1 MANKRQAKKLV
12 IELSNQVI
20 SDCFNYLQLH
30 PEKDNSDVLEI
41 IDEVQQL
48 RDELVMR
55 MNHISGSDNPKLVKD
70 YFRTIYKELF
80 TKVDEA
86 FCRLKQSDYCKIVYG
101 LEKGSFFHYHLKFK
115 HLPIEG
121 K

>member
-1 MANKRQAKKLV
+1 LFLTKVQNNFRSNLSDLAACRTARNRLTLRKILKMANKRQAKKLV

-70 YFRTIYKELF
+70 YFRTIYK
-80 TKVDEA
+80 
-86 FCRLKQSDYCKIVYG
+86 
-101 LEKGSFFHYHLKFK
+101 
-115 HLPIEG
+115 
-121 K
+121 